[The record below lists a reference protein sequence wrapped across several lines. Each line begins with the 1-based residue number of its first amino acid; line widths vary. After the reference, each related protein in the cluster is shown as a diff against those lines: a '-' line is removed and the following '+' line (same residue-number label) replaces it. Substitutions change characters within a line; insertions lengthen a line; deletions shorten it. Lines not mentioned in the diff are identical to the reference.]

1 METANAQQDLAF
13 VKDIVQKTSQRID
26 AHAFHCVHWGLIVL
40 IWYPVANWF
49 WHQWMA
55 ADKAAKASVEAGTDA
70 TIHADDMVTW
80 LTCYIGIGVVSVIL
94 GMVLSG
100 VREYRATKN
109 PRLKGDNTFISRQ
122 LARIAFASIAAGCIL
137 SAVAPSMPG
146 HEFIRGE
153 NIPIMWGLIYA
164 NMAFM
169 MGVAYGRDFLISGI
183 VIFAGCITA
192 IFLQDYNGYILGP
205 VMGLG
210 MIVPGLRAEARVR
223 QLRAADSA
231 ADYE

>member
-1 METANAQQDLAF
+1 METAHAQQDLAF
-13 VKDIVQKTSQRID
+13 VKDIVQKTSHRID

-49 WHQWMA
+49 WHRWMA
-55 ADKAAKASVEAGTDA
+55 AKATDDSA
-70 TIHADDMVTW
+70 VMATW
-80 LTCYIGIGVVSVIL
+80 LTCYIGIGIAAVVL
-94 GMVLSG
+94 GMILSA
-100 VREYRATKN
+100 VREHRAGKN
-109 PRLKGDNTFISRQ
+109 PRLPGENTFISRQ
-122 LARIAFASIAAGCIL
+122 LARIALANIFAGFVL
-137 SAVAPSMPG
+137 SAVAPSIPG

-169 MGVAYGRDFLISGI
+169 MGVSYSRDFMISG
-183 VIFAGCITA
+183 VFIFAGCIVA

-210 MIVPGLRAEARVR
+210 MLVPGLRAEARVR
-223 QLRAADSA
+223 TLQAEGS
-231 ADYE
+231 E